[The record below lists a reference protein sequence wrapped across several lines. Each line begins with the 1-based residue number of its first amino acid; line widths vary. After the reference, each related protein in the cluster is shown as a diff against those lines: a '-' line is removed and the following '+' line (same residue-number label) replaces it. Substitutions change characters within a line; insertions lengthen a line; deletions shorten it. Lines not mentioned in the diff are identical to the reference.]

1 MESTMTIKKQK
12 PNMPAATPTELAAM
26 IDYQEGAVVSRTLQ
40 QDEVGTLTVF
50 SFDQGQ
56 GLSEHTS
63 PFNAYVQILDGQ
75 AEITIGGKAITVQ
88 AGQLILMPGGVP
100 HHLDAVQRFKMLL
113 TLFRT
118 AQPAA

>member
-1 MESTMTIKKQK
+1 MTIKKSAA
-12 PNMPAATPTELAAM
+12 NMPPATPLELTSLV
-26 IDYQEGAVVSRTLQ
+26 DYQQDAVVSRTLL
-40 QDEVGTLTVF
+40 QDEIGTYTVF

-63 PFNAYVQILDGQ
+63 PFDAFVQILEGQ
-75 AEITIGGKAITVQ
+75 AEITIGGQTVTAE

-100 HHLDAVQRFKMLL
+100 HKLHAVQSFKMLL

-118 AQPAA
+118 QAKAS

>member
-1 MESTMTIKKQK
+1 MTIKKQT

-40 QDEVGTLTVF
+40 QDDVGTLTVF

-75 AEITIGGKAITVQ
+75 AEITIGGKVVPVQ

-100 HHLDAVQRFKMLL
+100 HQLDAVKRFKMLL

-118 AQPAA
+118 SQPAKQG

>member
-1 MESTMTIKKQK
+1 MTIKKQA
-12 PNMPAATPTELAAM
+12 PNMPAATPNDLAAM
-26 IDYQEGAVVSRTLQ
+26 IDYQEGAVVSRILQ

-75 AEITIGGKAITVQ
+75 AEITIGGKRVPVRT
-88 AGQLILMPGGVP
+88 GQLILMPGGVP
-100 HHLDAVQRFKMLL
+100 HQLDAVKRFKMLL

-118 AQPAA
+118 SQPTQQN

>member
-1 MESTMTIKKQK
+1 MAIKKTAA
-12 PNMPAATPTELAAM
+12 NMPAATPLELTSLV
-26 IDYQEGAVVSRTLQ
+26 DYQQDAVVSRTLL
-40 QDEVGTLTVF
+40 QDDIGTYTVF

-63 PFNAYVQILDGQ
+63 PFDAFVQVLEGQ
-75 AEITIGGKAITVQ
+75 AEITIGGRPISVE

-100 HHLDAVQRFKMLL
+100 HKLQATRPFKMLL

-118 AQPAA
+118 GSGGKGG